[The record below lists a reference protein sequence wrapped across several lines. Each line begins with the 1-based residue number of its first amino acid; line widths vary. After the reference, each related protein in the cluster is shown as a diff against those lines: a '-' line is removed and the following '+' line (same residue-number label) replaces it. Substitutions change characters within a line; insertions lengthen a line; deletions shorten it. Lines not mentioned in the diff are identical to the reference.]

1 MHHRQS
7 AKLDEPA
14 NVLVISR
21 LLGNADAKLHAP
33 WCLCQTMNF
42 IAAFARSA
50 FAANTKRSRDVP

>member
-1 MHHRQS
+1 
-7 AKLDEPA
+7 
-14 NVLVISR
+14 